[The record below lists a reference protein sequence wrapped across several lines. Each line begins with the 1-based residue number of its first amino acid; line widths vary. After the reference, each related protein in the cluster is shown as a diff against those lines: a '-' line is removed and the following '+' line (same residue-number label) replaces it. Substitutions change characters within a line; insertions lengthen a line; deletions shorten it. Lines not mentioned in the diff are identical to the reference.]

1 MENDA
6 KMSSNINI
14 LPSYE
19 KLNFEKC
26 TFSFRRHIINHIDNI
41 QEIKKHLLSF
51 SLDGKTG
58 IELMRSF
65 SWKIYLNV
73 LSSDENA
80 TLKTWLEETFN
91 MRNEFNKKVKELM
104 NIKKY
109 RGDPLGGFVG
119 GQWGD
124 FFDKADIKHLIK
136 IDVDRTFQDRDLFC
150 ENSIKDMEY
159 NILYLFAKVN
169 QPTSYKQGMND
180 ILAML
185 IYSLYPYYRKSKIN
199 EYNNELFDKW
209 VENPTS
215 NIDDI
220 YNFFH
225 DENYFQSDLFYLMVN
240 LMNFGVNKFYEDVDE
255 TKNPGESKNYLVKR
269 CENISEKKLKLQ
281 NSRLYYHFV
290 NIGIDPGVVLQR
302 WIKCLFTREFHP
314 QDCSIIWDAIFAN
327 EIMEPSEDL
336 SYVDYFSI
344 AMLDFISDELL
355 RKDQSEC
362 FKRLFQYPPLE
373 SMTTLISLTS
383 RIKPKIIE
391 LEKLEIQREKEW
403 KEKTI
408 RNKKQL
414 EKMAEQ
420 NKKLKKELEE
430 NLEKNKQN
438 ATNNI
443 NNINN
448 FLFANQFNLFQNPNI
463 FINNNAKYLSPQLNN
478 IQNQNQQIFPQ
489 MNIMFNNSTNMLI
502 NINNINN
509 NNKKAE
515 KNNKKEKKE
524 NKEDSNKNKSPLDFI
539 KTTYSESIEDKN
551 KLFEE
556 LKSIMNKYKST
567 FTYNDRIKA
576 DALLDKLQKKL

>member
-1 MENDA
+1 
-6 KMSSNINI
+6 
-14 LPSYE
+14 
-19 KLNFEKC
+19 
-26 TFSFRRHIINHIDNI
+26 
-41 QEIKKHLLSF
+41 
-51 SLDGKTG
+51 
-58 IELMRSF
+58 
-65 SWKIYLNV
+65 
-73 LSSDENA
+73 
-80 TLKTWLEETFN
+80 
-91 MRNEFNKKVKELM
+91 
-104 NIKKY
+104 
-109 RGDPLGGFVG
+109 
-119 GQWGD
+119 
-124 FFDKADIKHLIK
+124 
-136 IDVDRTFQDRDLFC
+136 
-150 ENSIKDMEY
+150 
-159 NILYLFAKVN
+159 
-169 QPTSYKQGMND
+169 
-180 ILAML
+180 
-185 IYSLYPYYRKSKIN
+185 
-199 EYNNELFDKW
+199 
-209 VENPTS
+209 
-215 NIDDI
+215 
-220 YNFFH
+220 
-225 DENYFQSDLFYLMVN
+225 
-240 LMNFGVNKFYEDVDE
+240 
-255 TKNPGESKNYLVKR
+255 
-269 CENISEKKLKLQ
+269 
-281 NSRLYYHFV
+281 
-290 NIGIDPGVVLQR
+290 
-302 WIKCLFTREFHP
+302 
-314 QDCSIIWDAIFAN
+314 
-327 EIMEPSEDL
+327 
-336 SYVDYFSI
+336 
-344 AMLDFISDELL
+344 
-355 RKDQSEC
+355 
-362 FKRLFQYPPLE
+362 
-373 SMTTLISLTS
+373 MTTLISLTS